1 MEKQNIKKEK
11 MKEITVFILSVAG
24 IVILSAVEILDFV
37 KEILIL
43 IARNINAKLFQLK
56 GRSR

>member
-1 MEKQNIKKEK
+1 
-11 MKEITVFILSVAG
+11 MKTIAMFILSVAG

-37 KEILIL
+37 KEILML

-56 GRSR
+56 ERSR

>member
-1 MEKQNIKKEK
+1 
-11 MKEITVFILSVAG
+11 MKTIAMFILSVAG

-37 KEILIL
+37 KEILML

-56 GRSR
+56 GRPR